1 MKDLHQQLSRQLTRW
16 FLLESGQD
24 QQTQHRALRE
34 DLHTLSS
41 ENLTKLKS
49 YALIGLFGM
58 GATTA
63 MQILLDGAGIAQIL
77 PGMLAMLA
85 MLGICLFL
93 RKGRSGADA
102 VRACRG
108 CMPLFIL
115 AWYMAI
121 IYYDAVVTPRQPAAL
136 SCIAFVVLP
145 LLLYIRP
152 ADNLAVTLLSYAALL
167 LLERQCPA
175 NIRAIDAFNCLVAGT
190 IGVFLGQRN
199 TMNYLA
205 QKHYLDMYRAASKI
219 SILVV
224 QVNLPSD
231 SFRVLQCPDYM
242 EKGMGLSDSAT
253 VCAGLIRDMF
263 VSPEFREEY
272 EKIIDLHTMAQRLE
286 THGSQSLYFIDFRG
300 RWCQLLLTCQ
310 RPEGRVTDFIATV
323 RDVDEE
329 KRREM
334 EYQKKLS
341 DAMEEAQRANA
352 AKTSFL
358 SRMTHD
364 IRTPLNGII
373 GLLKINDAHQEDWEL
388 VRSNR
393 QKMLVSANYLLSL
406 INDMLEMSKLED
418 GDIILSHEIVDLR
431 TLASDVMTIAGQRA
445 VETGI
450 TLTYDLPREKLA
462 YPCIY
467 ASPLHL
473 RQIFLNIYSNCIKYN
488 HPGGSVHTTFRCDE
502 AQEHTVTYTWTIS
515 DTGVGMSPEFME
527 HIFEPFTQ
535 ERVDARSV
543 LGGTG
548 LGMAIVK
555 SLVEKMRGTITVE
568 SKEGVGSTFTI
579 TIPFE
584 VAPELEEAAPAPLP
598 HAGIHGL
605 HLLLAEDNELNAEIA
620 QTLLGDEGAHVTL
633 AADGQVA
640 LQTFRE
646 APAGTFDAILMDVM
660 MPNMDGLEATRAI
673 RALPREDAAAIPII
687 AMTANAFVEDAQRC
701 LAAGMNA
708 HLAKPLQMEQVI
720 STIAGLC
727 AHRKS
732 NA

>member
-1 MKDLHQQLSRQLTRW
+1 MKDQHQPFSQRLTRW
-16 FLLESGQD
+16 FLLESGD
-24 QQTQHRALRE
+24 QQTQYRVLRE
-34 DLHTLSS
+34 DLRTLSR
-41 ENLTKLKS
+41 ENLTKLKT
-49 YALIGLFGM
+49 YALIAFLAM
-58 GATTA
+58 GVTTT
-63 MQILLDGAGIAQIL
+63 MQILLDGAGIRQIL
-77 PGMLAMLA
+77 PGILAMA
-85 MLGICLFL
+85 VMLGIRLFL
-93 RKGRSGADA
+93 EKDRPGTDA
-102 VRACRG
+102 VRICRI
-108 CMPLFIL
+108 CMPPFIL
-115 AWYMAI
+115 ALYMAV
-121 IYYDAVVTPRQPAAL
+121 IYYDAVVKLQQPTTL
-136 SCIAFVVLP
+136 SCVAFVVLP

-152 ADNLAVTLLSYAALL
+152 ADNLAVTFFSYAVLL
-167 LLERQCPA
+167 LLERRCPA
-175 NIRAIDAFNCLVAGT
+175 NVRGIDAFNCLVAGT
-190 IGVFLGQRN
+190 IGIFLGQRN
-199 TMNYLA
+199 TTNYLA

-224 QVNLPSD
+224 QTNIPED
-231 SFRVLQCPDYM
+231 SFQVLQCPDYM
-242 EKGMGLSDSAT
+242 EKGMHISSKAT

-263 VSPEFREEY
+263 VAPEFRAEFEQ
-272 EKIIDLHTMAQRLE
+272 IINLKTMAQRLE
-286 THGSQSLYFIDFRG
+286 AHGSQSLYFVDFRG
-300 RWCQLLLTCQ
+300 RWCQLLLTRQ
-310 RPEGRVTDFIATV
+310 RPDGKVTDFIATV

-393 QKMLVSANYLLSL
+393 QKMLVAADYLLSL

-418 GDIILSHEIVDLR
+418 GNIILSHEPVDLR
-431 TLASDVMTIAGQRA
+431 VLASDVKTIAGQRA
-445 VETGI
+445 AETGV
-450 TLTYDLPREKLA
+450 TLTYDLPQEALVH
-462 YPCIY
+462 PCVY

-488 HPGGSVHTTFRCDE
+488 HPGGNVHTTFRCE
-502 AQEHTVTYTWTIS
+502 NAGSSAVTYSWIIS
-515 DTGVGMSPEFME
+515 DTGVGMSQDFIA

-535 ERVDARSV
+535 ERADARSV
-543 LGGTG
+543 LCGTG

-555 SLVEKMRGTITVE
+555 SLVEKMHGTICVE
-568 SKEGVGSTFTI
+568 SEEGVGSTFTV

-584 VAPELEEAAPAPLP
+584 AAPEAAEAAPVPVF
-598 HAGIHGL
+598 HAGIQGL
-605 HLLLAEDNELNAEIA
+605 HLLLAEDNELNTEIA
-620 QTLLGDEGAHVTL
+620 QTLLSDEGSRVTSVS
-633 AADGQVA
+633 DGQMA
-640 LQTFRE
+640 LQAFRD

-708 HLAKPLQMEQVI
+708 HLAKPLQMDLVI

-727 AHRKS
+727 RR
-732 NA
+732 